1 MTDNCKITL
10 QKNSWAEK
18 IEITAT
24 KGRPVKKCTKFHLQ
38 RKIERRKCFKMNTKV
53 LETE

>member
-1 MTDNCKITL
+1 MYSFDAATDIMALYYFSPSETNILKWNKTDNCKITL

-24 KGRPVKKCTKFHLQ
+24 
-38 RKIERRKCFKMNTKV
+38 
-53 LETE
+53 